1 MAKIIEP
8 ERQDNQEEN
17 AQQLELLEQV
27 EEQQET
33 PEPQEPEIPDKYKG
47 KTAQE
52 LVQMHQ
58 EAEKLLGRQSSEVG
72 ELRKVVDDYIQ
83 TQLTE
88 DTKEA
93 PQEVEEVD
101 WFTDPDKAVDRAI
114 QNHPKI
120 KEAEAL
126 TQQYRASTAMAELQR
141 KHPDMQQILQDANF
155 AEWIKASNVRTKLFV
170 AADQQYDHESADEL
184 FSLWKERQNIV
195 QQTAQ
200 VEQQARKQSVKAAS
214 TGNASGSTE
223 SAPKKIYRRADII
236 NLMKSDPDRYA
247 ALQPEIMKAYAEKR
261 VRQYILGDIYYG

>member
-8 ERQDNQEEN
+8 ERRDNQEEN
-17 AQQLELLEQV
+17 EKQLEMFA

-47 KTAQE
+47 KSAEE

-72 ELRKVVDDYIQ
+72 ELRKVVDTYIQ
-83 TQLTE
+83 TQLTQ
-88 DTKEA
+88 DTQQA
-93 PQEVEEVD
+93 PQQDEEVD

-120 KEAEAL
+120 KEAEAV
-126 TQQYRASTAMAELQR
+126 TQQYRASTALSELQR
-141 KHPDMQQILQDANF
+141 RHPDMQQILQDNNF

-170 AADQQYDHESADEL
+170 AADQQYDSEAADEL

-195 QQTAQ
+195 QQTAA
-200 VEQQARKQSVKAAS
+200 VEEQSRKQAVKAAS
-214 TGNASGSTE
+214 TGNARGSNE

-236 NLMKSDPDRYA
+236 NLMRTDPDRYA

-261 VRQYILGDIYYG
+261 VR

>member
-8 ERQDNQEEN
+8 ERQQDNKDD
-17 AQQLELLEQV
+17 QQLDLFT

-33 PEPQEPEIPDKYKG
+33 PEVQEPEIPDKYKG
-47 KTAQE
+47 KSAEE

-72 ELRKVVDDYIQ
+72 ELRKVVDTYIQ
-83 TQLTE
+83 TQLTQ
-88 DTKEA
+88 DRQEA

-126 TQQYRASTAMAELQR
+126 TQQYKQSTAMAELQR

-195 QQTAQ
+195 QQTAA

-214 TGNASGSTE
+214 TGNARGSTE

-236 NLMKSDPDRYA
+236 NLMRTDPDRYA
-247 ALQPEIMKAYAEKR
+247 ALQPEIMKAYEEKR
-261 VRQYILGDIYYG
+261 VR

>member
-8 ERQDNQEEN
+8 ERQQDNKDD
-17 AQQLELLEQV
+17 QQLDLFT

-33 PEPQEPEIPDKYKG
+33 PEVQEPEIPDKYKG
-47 KTAQE
+47 KSAEE

-72 ELRKVVDDYIQ
+72 ELRKVVDTYIQ
-83 TQLTE
+83 TQLTQ
-88 DTKEA
+88 DQQKA

-126 TQQYRASTAMAELQR
+126 TQQYKQSTAMAELQR

-195 QQTAQ
+195 QQTAA

-214 TGNASGSTE
+214 TGNARGSTE

-236 NLMKSDPDRYA
+236 NLMRTDPDRYA
-247 ALQPEIMKAYAEKR
+247 ALQPEIMKAYEEKR
-261 VRQYILGDIYYG
+261 VR

>member
-8 ERQDNQEEN
+8 ERQQDNQDE
-17 AQQLELLEQV
+17 QQLDMFSQV

-33 PEPQEPEIPDKYKG
+33 PEVQEPEIPDKYKG
-47 KTAQE
+47 KSAEE

-72 ELRKVVDDYIQ
+72 ELRKVVDTYIQ

-93 PQEVEEVD
+93 PQQDEEVD

-170 AADQQYDHESADEL
+170 AADQQYDSEAADEL

-195 QQTAQ
+195 QQTAA

-214 TGNASGSTE
+214 TGNATGSSE

-236 NLMKSDPDRYA
+236 NLMRTDPDRYA

-261 VRQYILGDIYYG
+261 VR

>member
-8 ERQDNQEEN
+8 ERQQDNQDE
-17 AQQLELLEQV
+17 QQLDMFSQV

-47 KTAQE
+47 KSAEE

-72 ELRKVVDDYIQ
+72 ELRKVVDTYIQ

-88 DTKEA
+88 DKAQA
-93 PQEVEEVD
+93 PEQDEEVD

-126 TQQYRASTAMAELQR
+126 TQQYRASTALTELQR
-141 KHPDMQQILQDANF
+141 KHPDMNQILQDANF
-155 AEWIKASNVRTKLFV
+155 AEWIKGSNVRTKLFV
-170 AADQQYDHESADEL
+170 AADQQYDSEAADEL

-195 QQTAQ
+195 QQTAA
-200 VEQQARKQSVKAAS
+200 VEEQSRKQAVKAAS
-214 TGNASGSTE
+214 TGNATGSSE

-236 NLMKSDPDRYA
+236 NLMRTDPDRYA

-261 VRQYILGDIYYG
+261 VR